1 MCSII
6 GSYHKDKI
14 VELIKLNAYRG
25 QHSWSIS
32 YYSTIWNGINNVIRG
47 MGEIPYELINIGID
61 EYCIVHMQA
70 PTTSNK
76 EMNTVH
82 PAQIGYSLLW
92 HNGIIKDKHIKKMQE
107 ELHTDESWD
116 TKLILKQYID
126 KNTLMGIDGTFACLM
141 HHEEHL
147 YLFRNMISPLFYDK
161 YGNISSTRFDDA
173 LSIDANVLFRFEP
186 GHSLTPVDKFDTVNN
201 PYYGLDL

>member
-1 MCSII
+1 
-6 GSYHKDKI
+6 
-14 VELIKLNAYRG
+14 
-25 QHSWSIS
+25 
-32 YYSTIWNGINNVIRG
+32 
-47 MGEIPYELINIGID
+47 
-61 EYCIVHMQA
+61 
-70 PTTSNK
+70 
-76 EMNTVH
+76 
-82 PAQIGYSLLW
+82 
-92 HNGIIKDKHIKKMQE
+92 MQE

-173 LSIDANVLFRFEP
+173 LSIDANVLFKFEP
-186 GHSLTPVDKFDTVNN
+186 GHSLIPVDKFDTVNN